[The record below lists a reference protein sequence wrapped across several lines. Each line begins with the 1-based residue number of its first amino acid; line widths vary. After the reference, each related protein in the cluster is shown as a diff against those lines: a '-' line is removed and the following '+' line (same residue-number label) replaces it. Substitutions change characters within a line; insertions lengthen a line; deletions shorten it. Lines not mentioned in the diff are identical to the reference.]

1 METRLGCPCGETIVG
16 EDSDDLVR
24 RALDH
29 LGRRHPGRSYDRE
42 EILLMARWQ
51 RENADYL

>member
-1 METRLGCPCGETIVG
+1 MG